1 MTPESQAE
9 LDEFPGFVPEAR
21 GARARRIP
29 IWRWVLWEV
38 TLLLGMLV
46 FYVGLT
52 PIWIGMRGVAWV
64 ASLTSGRRRG
74 RNDRSR
80 PASAG
85 E

>member
-1 MTPESQAE
+1 MS
-9 LDEFPGFVPEAR
+9 DKDFPGFNP
-21 GARARRIP
+21 GARAARAKRIP
-29 IWRWVLWEV
+29 IWRWVLWQL
-38 TLLLGMLV
+38 TLGLGMLI

-64 ASLTSGRRRG
+64 AELRSRRRRA

-80 PASAG
+80 PGSEG

>member
-1 MTPESQAE
+1 MT
-9 LDEFPGFVPEAR
+9 DDFPGFVPEAR
-21 GARARRIP
+21 AARAKRIP

-38 TLLLGMLV
+38 ALVMGMLV

-52 PIWIGMRGVAWV
+52 PVWMTLRCAAWV
-64 ASLTSGRRRG
+64 AEVRSRRRRE
-74 RNDRSR
+74 RNGRSR